1 MRVLESASPV
11 ESVTHFFDLLT
22 QGGWTFWCLIV
33 LCVLILSCVIG
44 LHLGVKDLHLDAE
57 DLLIGKRSKD
67 SALHSSKSKKI
78 EGAYPMTHGNYLL
91 NMALQ
96 KYAPSGN
103 APSVNMKHLSFSSKV
118 PKKAELDEANLN
130 HNMDVDIDLREIYFL
145 IMHFLSAG
153 PCHKTHLQFWNELLE
168 HQLLP
173 RRYHAWYSRT
183 GACSGDK
190 DDDGLSFPLNYN
202 MLVERYSHIEK
213 DHLVKL
219 LKQLLLNTAS
229 PSLGMNLG
237 NAPNAAD
244 VPTLLGSGSFSLL
257 SYDRDKMKEVK
268 WPPPHMRWPHMKANQ
283 VHGLNL
289 REIGGGFP
297 RHHRAPSIRA
307 ACYAIAKPSTMVQK
321 MQNIKRLRGHRNAVY
336 CAIFDRAGRY
346 VITGSDDRLV
356 KIWSMETAYC
366 LASCRGHDGDITDL
380 AVSSNNALVASS
392 SNDCVIRVWRLPDG
406 LPISVLRGH
415 TGAVTAI
422 AFSPRPNAVYQLLS
436 CSFICPVAKQALA
449 TFSVAGQGCDICCP
463 WKSVCN
469 LPSSIPFSSTG
480 VVLANLATDGSS
492 DDGTCRIWD
501 ARYTQ
506 SSPRLYVPRPSDSV
520 IGKSNGPSSS
530 TVPQSHQIFCC
541 AFNANGTV
549 FVTGSSDNLARVWNA
564 CKLSMDDTGQP
575 VHEIDVLSGHE
586 NDVNYVQFSGCAVA
600 SRFSTAETWKEENI
614 PKFKNSWLN
623 HDNIVTCSRD
633 GSAIIWIP
641 KSRRSHGKSGRWT
654 RAYHLRVP
662 PPPMPPQPQ
671 RGGPRQR
678 ILPTPRGVN
687 MIVWSLD
694 NRFVLAAI
702 MDCRICVWNASDGSL
717 VHSLT
722 GHTES
727 TYVLDVHPFNPRIAM
742 SAGYDGRTIVWD
754 IWEGLPIRTYEISR
768 FKLVDGKFSPDGTS
782 IILSDD
788 VGQLYILS
796 TGQGESQKDA
806 KYDQFFLGDYRPLI
820 QDTHGNVL
828 DQETQIVPYRRSLQ
842 DLLCDSAMIPYPEPY
857 QSEFQQRRLG
867 ALGFEWRPSSLR
879 LAVGPDFS
887 LDPDYHMLPLADLD
901 LLTEPL
907 PEFIDAME
915 WEPEVEVFSDDT
927 DSEYNVTEDF
937 SSKGEKGCSS
947 SNASGDSGCST
958 DNSEGEDTCM
968 DNIRRSKRKK
978 QKTETEVMTSSGR
991 RVKRRNLDER
1001 DGNTFGS
1008 SRSRKGKSV
1017 QKTLRRKSSKS
1028 KSSRPQR
1035 AAARNALHLFSKIT
1049 GTPTDGEEDSLVG
1062 DFSGSE
1068 STLQESNIDSDESD
1082 GTLQNEQL
1090 NYSKGKEV
1098 SYYESENT
1106 KSHEL
1111 TETHVN
1117 LMNKRRLVL
1126 KLPNRDISKSTNE
1139 FDYQTE
1145 LVGSSSKSSQEAT
1158 DFNGNGP
1165 SSKDSG
1171 YYSGSTSYPT
1181 VETTDQAKLD
1191 QVTDHVDLLGKI
1203 RWGMVRAR
1211 SSKPLRVGEA
1221 MPSDTNPY
1229 SGKCP
1234 NHLDEKENVGS
1245 GHEKEDKNFSALTP
1259 ELEIQKDDHKLDSLT
1274 EINYEKENVSSGH
1287 EKEDKNASALTPE
1300 LEIQKDDYKVD
1311 SLTEINENCAG
1322 TTSQPFNPTE
1332 DGREITAS
1340 SNCRDKDESLIS
1352 AYVIP
1357 QDIVPASI
1365 SYSEVDQLPELN
1377 IGFPSVL
1384 TKLRSKR
1391 GSRDPES
1398 PSKHETKSSVLKN
1411 SACSTNDK
1419 NNFNNEQHVVV
1430 DDHNNTRVASNQGE
1444 NGSQEVD
1451 PQIRQNS
1458 TSQDL
1463 PEPHSQRDKMY
1474 KAVYRRSR
1482 SHRAV
1487 TNLADSS
1494 GQGEFNSN
1502 GRNSNFNATAN
1513 FSNGTNEAIHT
1524 NGSLELEPTTC
1535 DPNYERN
1542 NLKVLQGPG
1551 NCMVKSP
1558 QNVSTSGG
1566 QLTEEERGSNSK
1578 LTVGLRSN
1586 RNRRSSYNIC
1596 ETSPVN
1602 KRKSL
1607 QSATRGSW
1615 LLLSTHEEGCRYI
1628 PQQGDE
1634 VAYLRQGHQEYI
1646 DYCRKRESGPW
1657 VSLKGHIRAVEYCRV
1672 QSLEYSHLPGSGD
1685 SCCKMNLQFV
1695 DPNSSVVGKSFKLT
1709 LPEVTSFPDFLV
1721 ERTRFDAA
1729 MQRNWTRRDKCRVWW
1744 KNEDS
1749 SSGNWWDGRIL
1760 CMKAKSSEF
1769 PDSPWESYTV
1779 RYKSDLTETHLH
1791 SPWELFDADTEWEQ
1805 PHIDDDM
1812 RNKLQSTLTK
1822 LQQSGNPVQDRYGVH
1837 ELKKISNKSKFINR
1851 FPVPI
1856 SIELIQSRLENNY
1869 YRSLE
1874 ALKHDVS
1881 ILLSNATT
1889 FLEKDAALSAKI
1901 KRLSEWFTRALS
1913 SL

>member
-1 MRVLESASPV
+1 
-11 ESVTHFFDLLT
+11 
-22 QGGWTFWCLIV
+22 
-33 LCVLILSCVIG
+33 
-44 LHLGVKDLHLDAE
+44 
-57 DLLIGKRSKD
+57 
-67 SALHSSKSKKI
+67 
-78 EGAYPMTHGNYLL
+78 
-91 NMALQ
+91 MALQ
-96 KYAPSGN
+96 KYVPSGN
-103 APSVNMKHLSFSSKV
+103 APSGNMKHLSFSSKV
-118 PKKAELDEANLN
+118 PKKAKLDEANQN
-130 HNMDVDIDLREIYFL
+130 YDMDVDVDLREVYFL

-153 PCHKTHLQFWNELLE
+153 PCHKTFLQFWNELLE

-183 GACSGDK
+183 GARCGDE
-190 DDDGLSFPLNYN
+190 DDDGLSCPLKYN
-202 MLVERYSHIEK
+202 MLVERYPHIEK

-244 VPTLLGSGSFSLL
+244 VPTLLGRGSFSLL
-257 SYDRDKMKEVK
+257 SYDTDKMEEIKR
-268 WPPPHMRWPHMKANQ
+268 PPPHMRWPHMKANQ

-297 RHHRAPSIRA
+297 RHHRASSIRA

-336 CAIFDRAGRY
+336 CAIFDRSGRY

-356 KIWSMETAYC
+356 KVWSMETAYC

-380 AVSSNNALVASS
+380 AVSSNNTLVASS

-436 CSFICPVAKQALA
+436 
-449 TFSVAGQGCDICCP
+449 
-463 WKSVCN
+463 
-469 LPSSIPFSSTG
+469 
-480 VVLANLATDGSS
+480 SS

-506 SSPRLYVPRPSDSV
+506 SSPRLYVPRPPDSV
-520 IGKSNGPSSS
+520 IGKSSGPSSS
-530 TVPQSHQIFCC
+530 TLPQSHQIFCC

-564 CKLSMDDTGQP
+564 CKLNMDDTDQP
-575 VHEIDVLSGHE
+575 NHEIDVLSGHE

-754 IWEGLPIRTYEISR
+754 IWEGMPIRIYEISR

-788 VGQLYILS
+788 VGQLYTLS

-828 DQETQIVPYRRSLQ
+828 DQETQIVPYRRNLQ

-857 QSEFQQRRLG
+857 QSEFQKRRLG
-867 ALGFEWRPSSLR
+867 ALGLEWRPSTLK

-927 DSEYNVTEDF
+927 DSEYNVTEDV
-937 SSKGEKGCSS
+937 SSRGEKGCSS
-947 SNASGDSGCST
+947 SNASRDSGCSST
-958 DNSEGEDTCM
+958 DNSDGEDTHM
-968 DNIRRSKRKK
+968 DSIRRSKRKK
-978 QKTETEVMTSSGR
+978 QKIDTEIMTSSGR
-991 RVKRRNLDER
+991 RVKRRNLDEC

-1008 SRSRKGKSV
+1008 SRSRKGKSG
-1017 QKTLRRKSSKS
+1017 QKTSRRKSSKS

-1049 GTPTDGEEDSLVG
+1049 GTPTDGEEDSLIG
-1062 DFSGSE
+1062 DFSDSE
-1068 STLQESNIDSDESD
+1068 STLQESNIDSDES
-1082 GTLQNEQL
+1082 GGSLQNDQL
-1090 NYSKGKEV
+1090 YCSKGKEV
-1098 SYYESENT
+1098 SYDESEDT
-1106 KSHEL
+1106 KSREL
-1111 TETHVN
+1111 TGSHVN
-1117 LMNKRRLVL
+1117 SMNKRRLVL
-1126 KLPNRDISKSTNE
+1126 KLPIRDIAKPSNE
-1139 FDYQTE
+1139 FDYQAE
-1145 LVGSSSKSSQEAT
+1145 LVGSSSKTAQEAT
-1158 DFNGNGP
+1158 DFNMNKP
-1165 SSKDSG
+1165 SSKDLG

-1181 VETTDQAKLD
+1181 VERTDQVKLGH
-1191 QVTDHVDLLGKI
+1191 VTDYVDLLGKI

-1211 SSKPLRVGEA
+1211 SSKPLRAGEA
-1221 MPSDTNPY
+1221 VPSDANPY
-1229 SGKCP
+1229 SETCP
-1234 NHLDEKENVGS
+1234 NHLNEKENVGS
-1245 GHEKEDKNFSALTP
+1245 TEHEKEDKNFSALTP
-1259 ELEIQKDDHKLDSLT
+1259 DFEIQ
-1274 EINYEKENVSSGH
+1274 N
-1287 EKEDKNASALTPE
+1287 
-1300 LEIQKDDYKVD
+1300 DDYKVD
-1311 SLTEINENCAG
+1311 SLMEINENCAG
-1322 TTSQPFNPTE
+1322 TTSQQPSNPTE
-1332 DGREITAS
+1332 KGGEVTDS
-1340 SNCRDKDESLIS
+1340 SNCRDNDGSLIS
-1352 AYVIP
+1352 AYMIP
-1357 QDIVPASI
+1357 QDTVPASI
-1365 SYSEVDQLPELN
+1365 SYGGVDQLPEPY
-1377 IGFPSVL
+1377 IGFPSVS

-1411 SACSTNDK
+1411 SARSGND
-1419 NNFNNEQHVVV
+1419 NNNLNNQHVVV
-1430 DDHNNTRVASNQGE
+1430 DDNTRVTGNQGD
-1444 NGSQEVD
+1444 NRSQEID

-1458 TSQDL
+1458 TSL
-1463 PEPHSQRDKMY
+1463 NFLEPHSQRDKMY
-1474 KAVYRRSR
+1474 KAVYKRSR
-1482 SHRAV
+1482 SHRTV
-1487 TNLADSS
+1487 TNLADNS
-1494 GQGEFNSN
+1494 GPGESTSN
-1502 GRNSNFNATAN
+1502 GSKSAFNAAADFN
-1513 FSNGTNEAIHT
+1513 NVTNEAIHA
-1524 NGSLELEPTTC
+1524 NGSLDLKPTTC
-1535 DPNYERN
+1535 DPNNEWD
-1542 NLKVLQGPG
+1542 NLKVLQGNG
-1551 NCMVKSP
+1551 NCLVKSP
-1558 QNVSTSGG
+1558 QNVSTSRE
-1566 QLTEEERGSNSK
+1566 QFTEEERGSNSK
-1578 LTVGLRSN
+1578 LTVGLRST
-1586 RNRRSSYNIC
+1586 RSRRSSFNIR
-1596 ETSPVN
+1596 EPSPVN

-1607 QSATRGSW
+1607 QSATKGSW

-1634 VAYLRQGHQEYI
+1634 VVYLRQGHQEYI
-1646 DYCRKRESGPW
+1646 DHCRRRESGPW
-1657 VSLKGHIRAVEYCRV
+1657 VSLKEHIRAVEYCRV
-1672 QSLEYSHLPGSGD
+1672 QGLEYSHVPGSGD
-1685 SCCKMNLQFV
+1685 SCCKMTLQFV
-1695 DPNSSVVGKSFKLT
+1695 DHNSSVVGKSFKLT

-1721 ERTRFDAA
+1721 ERTRFEAA

-1744 KNEDS
+1744 KNEDN

-1760 CMKAKSSEF
+1760 CVKAKSSEF
-1769 PDSPWESYTV
+1769 PDSPWESCTV
-1779 RYKSDLTETHLH
+1779 RYKSDVTETHLH

-1805 PHIDDDM
+1805 PHIDDNI
-1812 RNKLQSTLTK
+1812 RNKLQSALTK
-1822 LQQSGNPVQDRYGVH
+1822 LQQSGNRVQDRYGVH
-1837 ELKKISNKSKFINR
+1837 ELKEISNKSKFINR

-1856 SIELIQSRLENNY
+1856 SLELMQSRLENNY

-1874 ALKHDVS
+1874 AVKHDVT
-1881 ILLSNATT
+1881 ILLSNATA
-1889 FLEKDAALSAKI
+1889 FLEKDAEISAKI
-1901 KRLSEWFTRALS
+1901 RRLSEWFTRTLS

>member
-1 MRVLESASPV
+1 MRVLETDSLV
-11 ESVTHFFDLLT
+11 ESAT
-22 QGGWTFWCLIV
+22 Q
-33 LCVLILSCVIG
+33 
-44 LHLGVKDLHLDAE
+44 
-57 DLLIGKRSKD
+57 
-67 SALHSSKSKKI
+67 
-78 EGAYPMTHGNYLL
+78 L

-96 KYAPSGN
+96 KYVPSGD

-118 PKKAELDEANLN
+118 PKTKKAQLDTANQN
-130 HNMDVDIDLREIYFL
+130 NDMDVDIDLSEVYFL

-153 PCHKTHLQFWNELLE
+153 PCHKTYSQFWNELLE

-183 GACSGDK
+183 EAHSGDAN
-190 DDDGLSFPLNYN
+190 DDGLSFPLNYN
-202 MLVERYSHIEK
+202 MLVERYPHIEK

-219 LKQLLLNTAS
+219 LKQLLLNRAS
-229 PSLGMNLG
+229 PSVVMSSGK
-237 NAPNAAD
+237 APNAAD
-244 VPTLLGSGSFSLL
+244 VPTLLGRGSFSLL
-257 SYDRDKMKEVK
+257 SHDRDQMNEEVK
-268 WPPPHMRWPHMKANQ
+268 QPPAHMRWPHMKANQ

-336 CAIFDRAGRY
+336 CAIFDRSGRY

-436 CSFICPVAKQALA
+436 SA
-449 TFSVAGQGCDICCP
+449 
-463 WKSVCN
+463 
-469 LPSSIPFSSTG
+469 
-480 VVLANLATDGSS
+480 

-501 ARYTQ
+501 ARHTQ
-506 SSPRLYVPRPSDSV
+506 SSPRLYVPRPPDSV
-520 IGKSNGPSSS
+520 TGRNSGPSSS
-530 TVPQSHQIFCC
+530 TLPQSHQIFCC

-564 CKLSMDDTGQP
+564 CKLSMDDTDQP
-575 VHEIDVLSGHE
+575 NHEIDVLSGHE

-641 KSRRSHGKSGRWT
+641 KSRRSHGKGGRWT

-754 IWEGLPIRTYEISR
+754 IWEGMPIRIYEISR

-806 KYDQFFLGDYRPLI
+806 KYDQFFLGDYRPLV

-828 DQETQIVPYRRSLQ
+828 DQETQIVPYRRNLQ
-842 DLLCDSAMIPYPEPY
+842 DLLCDSAMIPYSEPY
-857 QSEFQQRRLG
+857 QGEFQRRRLG
-867 ALGFEWRPSSLR
+867 ALGLEWRPSSLK

-887 LDPDYHMLPLADLD
+887 LDPDFHMLPLADLD
-901 LLTEPL
+901 MLTEPL

-915 WEPEVEVFSDDT
+915 WEPEIEVFSDDT

-937 SSKGEKGCSS
+937 SSRGDKGCSS

-958 DNSEGEDTCM
+958 DNSEEEDTHI
-968 DNIRRSKRKK
+968 DSIRRSRRKK
-978 QKTETEVMTSSGR
+978 QKTGAEIMTSSGR
-991 RVKRRNLDER
+991 RVKRRNLDEH
-1001 DGNTFGS
+1001 DGETFGS
-1008 SRSRKGKSV
+1008 NRSRKGRNGQRTSRK
-1017 QKTLRRKSSKS
+1017 KSSKS
-1028 KSSRPQR
+1028 KSSRPRR

-1062 DFSGSE
+1062 DFSDSE
-1068 STLQESNIDSDESD
+1068 STLQESNIDSDES
-1082 GTLQNEQL
+1082 GRTIQNDQV

-1098 SYYESENT
+1098 SLYESEDT

-1117 LMNKRRLVL
+1117 SMSKRRLVL
-1126 KLPNRDISKSTNE
+1126 KLPIRDLSKSTRDL
-1139 FDYQTE
+1139 DYQAE
-1145 LVGSSSKSSQEAT
+1145 LIGSSSKAAQEAT
-1158 DFNGNGP
+1158 DFNRNG
-1165 SSKDSG
+1165 SHSKDSG
-1171 YYSGSTSYPT
+1171 YYSGSSSYHTIDKTHEVTPG
-1181 VETTDQAKLD
+1181 
-1191 QVTDHVDLLGKI
+1191 QVTDSVDLLGKI

-1221 MPSDTNPY
+1221 IPSDTNPD
-1229 SGKCP
+1229 SVRCP
-1234 NHLDEKENVGS
+1234 NHLN
-1245 GHEKEDKNFSALTP
+1245 
-1259 ELEIQKDDHKLDSLT
+1259 
-1274 EINYEKENVSSGH
+1274 EKENVSTRY
-1287 EKEDKNASALTPE
+1287 EKEGGDFGTSTPV
-1300 LEIQKDDYKVD
+1300 LEIQNDDNKVD

-1322 TTSQPFNPTE
+1322 ATSQHFNPTE
-1332 DGREITAS
+1332 SREEITAS
-1340 SNCRDKDESLIS
+1340 SNCKDKDESLICT
-1352 AYVIP
+1352 IP
-1357 QDIVPASI
+1357 EDTVPASI
-1365 SYSEVDQLPELN
+1365 NYSGVDKLAESN
-1377 IGFPSVL
+1377 IGFPSVS

-1391 GSRDPES
+1391 GSRDSEKS

-1411 SACSTNDK
+1411 SACSSNGND
-1419 NNFNNEQHVVV
+1419 NLNETQLVIGVE
-1430 DDHNNTRVASNQGE
+1430 DENTRVTSIQGE
-1444 NGSQEVD
+1444 NGSHEMD
-1451 PQIRQNS
+1451 PQIKQNS
-1458 TSQDL
+1458 TSHDSL
-1463 PEPHSQRDKMY
+1463 EPRSHRDKMY

-1487 TNLADSS
+1487 AKLADGS
-1494 GQGEFNSN
+1494 GLGESTSNGSNSN
-1502 GRNSNFNATAN
+1502 LNAPVDI
-1513 FSNGTNEAIHT
+1513 SNGTNEAIHT
-1524 NGSLELEPTTC
+1524 NGSIEPTTC
-1535 DPNYERN
+1535 DPNYEQN
-1542 NLKVLQGPG
+1542 NLKVQQGHRK
-1551 NCMVKSP
+1551 CMVRSP
-1558 QNVSTSGG
+1558 QNVSSNGG
-1566 QLTEEERGSNSK
+1566 QVTEEERDSSSK
-1578 LTVGLRSN
+1578 LTVGLRST
-1586 RNRRSSYNIC
+1586 RSRRSSYNIR

-1602 KRKSL
+1602 RRKSV
-1607 QSATRGSW
+1607 QSATKGSW
-1615 LLLSTHEEGCRYI
+1615 LLLSIHEEGCRYI

-1634 VAYLRQGHQEYI
+1634 VVYLRQGHQEYI

-1657 VSLKGHIRAVEYCRV
+1657 VSLKEPIRAVEYCRV
-1672 QSLEYSHLPGSGD
+1672 QSLEYSHVPGSGD
-1685 SCCKMNLQFV
+1685 SCCKMTLQFV
-1695 DPNSSVVGKSFKLT
+1695 DPNASIVGKSFKLT
-1709 LPEVTSFPDFLV
+1709 LPEVTGFPDFLV
-1721 ERTRFDAA
+1721 EKTRFDAA
-1729 MQRNWTRRDKCRVWW
+1729 MHRNWTRRDKCRVWW
-1744 KNEDS
+1744 KNEDN
-1749 SSGNWWDGRIL
+1749 SSGNWWDGRVL
-1760 CMKAKSSEF
+1760 CVKAKSSEF
-1769 PDSPWESYTV
+1769 PDSPWERYTV
-1779 RYKSDLTETHLH
+1779 QYKSDHTETHLH
-1791 SPWELFDADTEWEQ
+1791 SPWELYDADVEWEQ
-1805 PHIDDDM
+1805 PHINDDM
-1812 RNKLQSTLTK
+1812 RSKLLSSLTK
-1822 LQQSGNPVQDRYGVH
+1822 LQQSGNTVQDRYGVH
-1837 ELKKISNKSKFINR
+1837 ELKKFSNKSKFINR
-1851 FPVPI
+1851 FPVPL
-1856 SIELIQSRLENNY
+1856 SLELIQSRLENNY
-1869 YRSLE
+1869 YRSLD
-1874 ALKHDVS
+1874 ALKHDVEV
-1881 ILLSNATT
+1881 LLSNASS
-1889 FLEKDAALSAKI
+1889 FLEKDAEMSAKI
-1901 KRLSEWFTRALS
+1901 KRLSEWFTRTLS

>member
-11 ESVTHFFDLLT
+11 ESVTHLRLVDWKAK
-22 QGGWTFWCLIV
+22 QGQCSAFLKVKENRG
-33 LCVLILSCVIG
+33 G
-44 LHLGVKDLHLDAE
+44 LPNDTWELFTVARFGMKGA
-57 DLLIGKRSKD
+57 IFKI
-67 SALHSSKSKKI
+67 SALFV
-78 EGAYPMTHGNYLL
+78 LL
-91 NMALQ
+91 MLYRNMALQ

-202 MLVERYSHIEK
+202 MYSHIEK

-336 CAIFDRAGRY
+336 CGRY

-702 MDCRICVWNASDGSL
+702 MDILSDCRICVWNASDGSL

-1822 LQQSGNPVQDRYGVH
+1822 LQQSGNPVQCIGCKEEGDGRDFNRLEVKEG
-1837 ELKKISNKSKFINR
+1837 R